1 MASFNKTLSLYIPRV
16 LDVWASD
23 EAISPIFHQLDIGNI
38 SRIDFVEKQSDN
50 GVVYYQAF
58 IYFSEWYDT
67 PSARHLQERILN
79 YAENPENSVPARIVY
94 DEPWY
99 WMLFVNAHPVTE
111 AERDLQQRIKIMEQ
125 EYQNLFQKHTALERQ
140 LQDTN
145 YWTSCAL
152 NHANSL
158 QTDVDFLMA
167 HLGLSDEQPL
177 TPPPPEHRLT
187 RSTNR
192 PYGGMGFGDEESS
205 EDGEIEEE
213 QIYNEILYPRSSFPQ
228 PLGNSVIMPM
238 DEDEGLMPFVHTP
251 DRQRPRALTEEQEL
265 EARRRQKCTA
275 KMAELLCDA
284 DWEART
290 FGETNFGDV
299 L

>member
-1 MASFNKTLSLYIPRV
+1 
-16 LDVWASD
+16 
-23 EAISPIFHQLDIGNI
+23 
-38 SRIDFVEKQSDN
+38 
-50 GVVYYQAF
+50 
-58 IYFSEWYDT
+58 
-67 PSARHLQERILN
+67 
-79 YAENPENSVPARIVY
+79 
-94 DEPWY
+94 
-99 WMLFVNAHPVTE
+99 
-111 AERDLQQRIKIMEQ
+111 
-125 EYQNLFQKHTALERQ
+125 
-140 LQDTN
+140 
-145 YWTSCAL
+145 
-152 NHANSL
+152 
-158 QTDVDFLMA
+158 
-167 HLGLSDEQPL
+167 
-177 TPPPPEHRLT
+177 
-187 RSTNR
+187 
-192 PYGGMGFGDEESS
+192 MGFGDEESS

-238 DEDEGLMPFVHTP
+238 DEDDGLMPFVHTP